1 MEDQVKGI
9 KGKHL
14 DGRQLLIIKRS
25 NIYSNKCAYIAF
37 LSNMDARKDKL
48 AGTFIASKIQAKHL
62 LMYQP
67 STFIYSKFDTA
78 LLE

>member
-1 MEDQVKGI
+1 MKEI
-9 KGKHL
+9 KEKPL
-14 DGRQLLIIKRS
+14 DGQQLLIIKSS

-37 LSNMDARKDKL
+37 LSNMDARKDKV
-48 AGTFIASKIQAKHL
+48 AATFIASRMQAKHL

-78 LLE
+78 LFE